1 MLTLLQVF
9 FFFPPSCFSA
19 LNHVQ
24 ESAYEGKGCTPHRG
38 APSAQHGWRGPWGPE
53 ARGQGEEIG
62 QDVFRAMPRA
72 LRCQVSRGQERSQ
85 RPSMCCLAED
95 RVQAKQGVKCLLIR
109 SVKTGLERQARLG
122 RAWKCDKQG
131 LMERHMKSRG
141 SGPHCR

>member
-1 MLTLLQVF
+1 MLTLLQVLF
-9 FFFPPSCFSA
+9 FSPSLLQCFKSC
-19 LNHVQ
+19 
-24 ESAYEGKGCTPHRG
+24 SGKLLRRERLHTASWR
-38 APSAQHGWRGPWGPE
+38 AFGWRGPWGPE
-53 ARGQGEEIG
+53 ARGQREEIG

-72 LRCQVSRGQERSQ
+72 LRCQVSWGQERSQ

-131 LMERHMKSRG
+131 LMERDMKSWG